1 MNWYLKVLKQ
11 YVDFNGRAR
20 RKEYWM
26 FMLVNI
32 IVSIVIGIVDGI
44 AGLKTGSGF
53 GILGALYS
61 LAVLLPSLGVSV
73 RRLHDI
79 DKSGWWVLIGF
90 VPIIGFIVLLVFAVM
105 EGTNGDNA
113 YGPDPK
119 AGGDGVPAMA

>member
-11 YVDFNGRAR
+11 YVDFDGRAR

-26 FMLVNI
+26 FLLVNI
-32 IVSIVIGIVDGI
+32 VVSIVIGIVDVV
-44 AGLKTGSGF
+44 AGLKTSSGI

-61 LAVLLPSLGVSV
+61 LAILLPSLGVTV

-90 VPIIGFIVLLVFAVM
+90 VPIIGFIVLLVFAAM
-105 EGTNGDNA
+105 EGTRGDNQ

-119 AGGDGVPAMA
+119 AAGDGVPAIA